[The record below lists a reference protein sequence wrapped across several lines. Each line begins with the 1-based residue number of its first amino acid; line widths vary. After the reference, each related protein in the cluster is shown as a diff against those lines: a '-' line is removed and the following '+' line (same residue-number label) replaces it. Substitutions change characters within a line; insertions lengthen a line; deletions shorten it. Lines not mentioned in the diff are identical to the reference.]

1 MNRPGRLRV
10 VRSEQEP
17 GPGTMPEPLLRALDM
32 DVRRRVDGLLAG
44 DFRSV
49 FLGEGTELA
58 QVRAYVPGDDVRQIE
73 WNVTARTREAH
84 VKVHHAERA
93 LTTWLVLDDSP
104 SMAFGTADRRKADVA
119 EGVSLAV
126 AHIATRRANRL
137 GVMTFGGS
145 QLDVTRPS
153 QGRAGL
159 LSLLLA
165 LRRRGDSPAEGVG
178 LSAALA
184 RAGAALRTRSAV
196 FIVSDF
202 RGDLD
207 WARALG
213 RLAHRNEVFAIEIV
227 DPREQRLVDIGDV
240 YLSDPESGRQV
251 RVDTRDRAL
260 RERFEREAALER
272 EEVRRAMRRAGASH
286 VALSTSGDWLRTL
299 AGFLTERRRR

>member
-1 MNRPGRLRV
+1 M
-10 VRSEQEP
+10 VRSEREP

-32 DVRRRVDGLLAG
+32 DVRRRVEGLLAG

-49 FLGEGTELA
+49 LLGEGTELA
-58 QVRAYVPGDDVRQIE
+58 QVRTYVPGDDVRQIE

-84 VKVHHAERA
+84 VKVHQAERA

-159 LSLLLA
+159 LSLLLS
-165 LRRRGDSPAEGVG
+165 LRRRGNSTGDGIG
-178 LSAALA
+178 LNAALE
-184 RAGAALRTRSAV
+184 RAGAALQTRSAI

-213 RLAHRNEVFAIEIV
+213 RLAHRNEVFAVEIV

-240 YLSDPESGRQV
+240 YLTDPESGRQV
-251 RVDTRDRAL
+251 RVDTRDRVL
-260 RERFEREAALER
+260 RERFEREAAEER
-272 EEVRRAMRRAGASH
+272 DEVRKALRRTGANH
-286 VALSTSGDWLRTL
+286 VALSTAGDWLRTL
-299 AGFLTERRRR
+299 AAFLTERRRR

>member
-1 MNRPGRLRV
+1 MSRPGRLRV
-10 VRSEQEP
+10 VRSEREP

-49 FLGEGTELA
+49 LLGEGTELA

-84 VKVHHAERA
+84 VKVHQAERA

-137 GVMTFGGS
+137 GVMTFGGAE
-145 QLDVTRPS
+145 LEVTRPS

-159 LSLLLA
+159 LSLLLT
-165 LRRRGDSPAEGVG
+165 LRRRGNSTGEGVG
-178 LSAALA
+178 LDSALA
-184 RAGAALRTRSAV
+184 RAGAALQTRSAI

-207 WARALG
+207 WARTLG
-213 RLAHRNEVFAIEIV
+213 RLAHRNEVFAVEIV

-240 YLSDPESGRQV
+240 YLTDPESGRQV
-251 RVDTRDRAL
+251 RVDTRDRVL
-260 RERFEREAALER
+260 RESFEREAAVER
-272 EEVRRAMRRAGASH
+272 EEVRKALRRAGANH
-286 VALSTSGDWLRTL
+286 VTLSTAGDWLRTL
-299 AGFLTERRRR
+299 AAFLTERRRG

>member
-1 MNRPGRLRV
+1 
-10 VRSEQEP
+10 
-17 GPGTMPEPLLRALDM
+17 MPEPLLRALDM
-32 DVRRRVDGLLAG
+32 DVRRRVEGLLAG

-49 FLGEGTELA
+49 LLGEGTELA
-58 QVRAYVPGDDVRQIE
+58 QVRTYVPGDDVRQIE

-84 VKVHHAERA
+84 VKVHQAERA

-159 LSLLLA
+159 LSLLLS
-165 LRRRGDSPAEGVG
+165 LRRRGNSTGDGIG
-178 LSAALA
+178 LNAALE
-184 RAGAALRTRSAV
+184 RAGAALQTRSAI

-213 RLAHRNEVFAIEIV
+213 RLAHRNEVFAVEIV

-240 YLSDPESGRQV
+240 YLTDPESGRQV
-251 RVDTRDRAL
+251 RVDTRDRVL
-260 RERFEREAALER
+260 RERFEREAAEER
-272 EEVRRAMRRAGASH
+272 DEVRKALRRAGANH
-286 VALSTSGDWLRTL
+286 VALSTAGDWLRTL
-299 AGFLTERRRR
+299 AAFLTERRRR

>member
-1 MNRPGRLRV
+1 
-10 VRSEQEP
+10 
-17 GPGTMPEPLLRALDM
+17 MPEPLLRALDM

-159 LSLLLA
+159 LSLLLT
-165 LRRRGDSPAEGVG
+165 LRRRGKSTGEGVG

-184 RAGAALRTRSAV
+184 RAGAALQTRSAV

-202 RGDLD
+202 RGELD

-240 YLSDPESGRQV
+240 YLSDPESGKQV
-251 RVDTRDRAL
+251 RVDTRDRTL

-272 EEVRRAMRRAGASH
+272 EEVRRALRRAGANH
-286 VALSTSGDWLRTL
+286 VTLSTAGDWLRTL
-299 AGFLTERRRR
+299 AGFLTDRRHR

>member
-1 MNRPGRLRV
+1 
-10 VRSEQEP
+10 
-17 GPGTMPEPLLRALDM
+17 MPEPLLRALDM
-32 DVRRRVDGLLAG
+32 DVRRRVEGLLAG

-49 FLGEGTELA
+49 LLGEGTELA
-58 QVRAYVPGDDVRQIE
+58 QVRTYVPGDDVRQIE

-84 VKVHHAERA
+84 VKVHQAERA

-104 SMAFGTADRRKADVA
+104 SMSFGTADRRKADVA

-159 LSLLLA
+159 LSLLLS
-165 LRRRGDSPAEGVG
+165 LRRRGNSTGDGVG
-178 LSAALA
+178 LNAALE
-184 RAGAALRTRSAV
+184 RAGAALQTRSAI

-213 RLAHRNEVFAIEIV
+213 RLAHRNEVFAVEIV

-251 RVDTRDRAL
+251 RVDTRDRVL
-260 RERFEREAALER
+260 RERFEREAAEER
-272 EEVRRAMRRAGASH
+272 DEVRKALRRAGASH
-286 VALSTSGDWLRTL
+286 VALSTAGDWLRTL
-299 AGFLTERRRR
+299 AAFLTERRRR

>member
-1 MNRPGRLRV
+1 
-10 VRSEQEP
+10 
-17 GPGTMPEPLLRALDM
+17 MPEPLLRALDV

-49 FLGEGTELA
+49 LLGEGTELA

-137 GVMTFGGS
+137 GVMTFGGA

-159 LSLLLA
+159 LSLLLT
-165 LRRRGDSPAEGVG
+165 LRRRGNSTGDGVG
-178 LSAALA
+178 LNAALD
-184 RAGAALRTRSAV
+184 RAGAALQSRSAI

-213 RLAHRNEVFAIEIV
+213 RLAHRNEVFAVEIV

-251 RVDTRDRAL
+251 RVDTRDRTL
-260 RERFEREAALER
+260 RERFEHEAALER
-272 EEVRRAMRRAGASH
+272 EEVRRVLRRAGANH
-286 VALSTSGDWLRTL
+286 VALSTAGDWLRTL

>member
-1 MNRPGRLRV
+1 MSRTGRLRV
-10 VRSEQEP
+10 VRSEREP

-137 GVMTFGGS
+137 GVMTFGGAE
-145 QLDVTRPS
+145 LDVTRPS

-159 LSLLLA
+159 LSLLLS
-165 LRRRGDSPAEGVG
+165 LRRRGNCTGEGVG
-178 LSAALA
+178 LNAALE
-184 RAGAALRTRSAV
+184 RAGAALQTRSAI

-213 RLAHRNEVFAIEIV
+213 RLAHRNEVFAVEIV
-227 DPREQRLVDIGDV
+227 DPRELRLVDIGDV

-272 EEVRRAMRRAGASH
+272 EEVRKALRRAGANH
-286 VALSTSGDWLRTL
+286 VALSTAGDWLRTL
-299 AGFLTERRRR
+299 AVFLTERRRR

>member
-1 MNRPGRLRV
+1 M
-10 VRSEQEP
+10 VRSEREP

-32 DVRRRVDGLLAG
+32 DVRRRVEGLLAG

-49 FLGEGTELA
+49 LLGEGTELA
-58 QVRAYVPGDDVRQIE
+58 QVRTYVPGDDVRQIE

-84 VKVHHAERA
+84 VKVHQAERA

-159 LSLLLA
+159 LSLLLS
-165 LRRRGDSPAEGVG
+165 LRRRGNSTGDGIG
-178 LSAALA
+178 LNAALE
-184 RAGAALRTRSAV
+184 RAGAALQTRSAI

-213 RLAHRNEVFAIEIV
+213 RLAHRNEVFAVEIV

-240 YLSDPESGRQV
+240 YLTDPESGRQV
-251 RVDTRDRAL
+251 RVDTRDRVL
-260 RERFEREAALER
+260 RERFEREAAEER
-272 EEVRRAMRRAGASH
+272 DEIRKALRRAGANH
-286 VALSTSGDWLRTL
+286 VALSTAGDWLRTL
-299 AGFLTERRRR
+299 AAFLTERRRR

>member
-1 MNRPGRLRV
+1 
-10 VRSEQEP
+10 
-17 GPGTMPEPLLRALDM
+17 MPEPLLRALDM
-32 DVRRRVDGLLAG
+32 DVRRRVEGLLAG

-49 FLGEGTELA
+49 LLGEGTELA
-58 QVRAYVPGDDVRQIE
+58 QVRTYVPGDDVRQIE

-84 VKVHHAERA
+84 VKVHQAERA

-159 LSLLLA
+159 LSLLLS
-165 LRRRGDSPAEGVG
+165 LRRRGNSTGDGIG
-178 LSAALA
+178 LNVALE
-184 RAGAALRTRSAV
+184 RAGAALQTRSAI

-213 RLAHRNEVFAIEIV
+213 RLAHRNEVFAVEIV

-240 YLSDPESGRQV
+240 YLTDPESGRQV
-251 RVDTRDRAL
+251 RVDTRDRVL
-260 RERFEREAALER
+260 RERFEREAAEER
-272 EEVRRAMRRAGASH
+272 DEVRKALRRTGANH
-286 VALSTSGDWLRTL
+286 VALSTAGDWLRTL
-299 AGFLTERRRR
+299 AAFLTERRRR

>member
-1 MNRPGRLRV
+1 MSRPGRLRA
-10 VRSEQEP
+10 VRSEREP
-17 GPGTMPEPLLRALDM
+17 GPGPMPETLLRALDM

-49 FLGEGTELA
+49 LLGEGTELA
-58 QVRAYVPGDDVRQIE
+58 QVRTYLPGDDVRQME
-73 WNVTARTREAH
+73 WNVTARILEAH
-84 VKVHHAERA
+84 VKVHQAERA

-137 GVMTFGGS
+137 GVMAFGGA
-145 QLDVTRPS
+145 QLDMTRPS

-165 LRRRGDSPAEGVG
+165 LRRRGNSTGEGVE
-178 LSAALA
+178 LNSALA
-184 RAGAALRTRSAV
+184 RVGAALQIRSAIL
-196 FIVSDF
+196 IVSDF

-213 RLAHRNEVFAIEIV
+213 RLAHRNEVFAVEIV

-251 RVDTRDRAL
+251 RVDTRDRVL
-260 RERFEREAALER
+260 RERFEREAAHER
-272 EEVRRAMRRAGASH
+272 EEVRKALRHAGANH
-286 VALSTSGDWLRTL
+286 VTLSTAGDWLRAL
-299 AGFLTERRRR
+299 AAFLTERRRG

>member
-1 MNRPGRLRV
+1 
-10 VRSEQEP
+10 
-17 GPGTMPEPLLRALDM
+17 MPEPLLRALDV

-49 FLGEGTELA
+49 LLGEGTELA

-137 GVMTFGGS
+137 GVMTFGGA

-159 LSLLLA
+159 LSLLLT
-165 LRRRGDSPAEGVG
+165 LRRRGNSTGDGVG
-178 LSAALA
+178 LNAALA
-184 RAGAALRTRSAV
+184 RAGAALQTRSAI

-213 RLAHRNEVFAIEIV
+213 RLAHRNEVFAVEIV

-272 EEVRRAMRRAGASH
+272 EEVRRVLRRAGANH
-286 VALSTSGDWLRTL
+286 VALSTAGDWLRTL
-299 AGFLTERRRR
+299 AGFLTERRRG

>member
-1 MNRPGRLRV
+1 MNRRDRLKV
-10 VRSEQEP
+10 VRTEHEP

-44 DFRSV
+44 DFRSL

-58 QVRAYVPGDDVRQIE
+58 QVRTYVPGDDVRQIE
-73 WNVTARTREAH
+73 WNVTARTQETH
-84 VKVHHAERA
+84 VRVHQAEKA

-119 EGVSLAV
+119 EGVALAV

-137 GVMTFGGS
+137 GVMTFGGAT
-145 QLDVTRPS
+145 LAVTRPS

-159 LSLLLA
+159 LSLLLT
-165 LRRRGDSPAEGVG
+165 LRRRGSATGEGVG
-178 LSAALA
+178 LEAVLEK
-184 RAGAALRTRSAV
+184 AGATMRTRSAV
-196 FIVSDF
+196 FVVSDF

-207 WARALG
+207 WVRSMG

-240 YLSDPESGRQV
+240 YLADPETGRQV
-251 RVDTRDRAL
+251 RVDTRDRLL
-260 RERFEREAALER
+260 RERFELEAGRER
-272 EEVRRAMRRAGASH
+272 EEVRKALRRAGAHH
-286 VALSTSGDWLRTL
+286 VTLSTSGDWLRIL
-299 AGFLTERRRR
+299 AAFLTSRRRA